1 MKKWLLGLLT
11 AMMAVSLAACTPTT
25 EKKQETTTTAAA
37 AKQEQIEA
45 QTTGGASDKVP
56 DPNVAPVA
64 IISVYQDMDSLDND
78 ELDPQALVS
87 KMTEYGIFTEGTQV
101 LNFNITGEGDVKK
114 AVLDLNK
121 VENDEG
127 VSDSVF
133 LVEIGNTFIENFEL
147 SSLTL
152 KENGA
157 DLAGATDL
165 TYVADYENVD

>member
-1 MKKWLLGLLT
+1 
-11 AMMAVSLAACTPTT
+11 
-25 EKKQETTTTAAA
+25 
-37 AKQEQIEA
+37 
-45 QTTGGASDKVP
+45 
-56 DPNVAPVA
+56 
-64 IISVYQDMDSLDND
+64 LDND

-114 AVLDLNK
+114 AILDLNK

>member
-1 MKKWLLGLLT
+1 M
-11 AMMAVSLAACTPTT
+11 
-25 EKKQETTTTAAA
+25 
-37 AKQEQIEA
+37 
-45 QTTGGASDKVP
+45 
-56 DPNVAPVA
+56 
-64 IISVYQDMDSLDND
+64 DND

-147 SSLTL
+147 SQPDSQGKWSRPGRSYRSYLCS
-152 KENGA
+152 
-157 DLAGATDL
+157 
-165 TYVADYENVD
+165 

>member
-1 MKKWLLGLLT
+1 
-11 AMMAVSLAACTPTT
+11 
-25 EKKQETTTTAAA
+25 
-37 AKQEQIEA
+37 
-45 QTTGGASDKVP
+45 
-56 DPNVAPVA
+56 
-64 IISVYQDMDSLDND
+64 MDSLDSD
-78 ELDPQALVS
+78 ELDRKALVN
-87 KMTEYGIFTEGTQV
+87 KMMEYGIFTEGTEV
-101 LNFNITGEGDVKK
+101 LDFNITGEDDNKT
-114 AVLDLNK
+114 AVLNLNQAK
-121 VENDEG
+121 RNDEG